1 MRLDAMV
8 VGGVILIIAVVA
20 LVVVWIQ
27 RSDPTDSELVQG
39 LGGPQL
45 AAAPAPAAPMPVA
58 APAPALLE
66 PPPPSAIAVYFDFD
80 RAELPAAE
88 SAKLAQMLDSGFK
101 RIEAVGHADRIG
113 PAAYN
118 RGLSQRRA
126 DAVRDYLVRNKVD
139 ASLVH
144 TSAKGEVEPASG
156 DGCVD
161 MGPETRANRGLV
173 RCLQPDRRVDVTFVR
188 GL

>member
-1 MRLDAMV
+1 MRIDAMV
-8 VGGVILIIAVVA
+8 LGGVVLIAAAVA

-27 RSDPTDSELVQG
+27 RSVPMDSELMEGVVA
-39 LGGPQL
+39 L
-45 AAAPAPAAPMPVA
+45 PAAPEPAAPLPVA
-58 APAPALLE
+58 TAAPLEPAPPGE
-66 PPPPSAIAVYFDFD
+66 IAVYFDFD

-88 SAKLAQMLDSGFK
+88 SAKLAPLLERAFK

-118 RGLSQRRA
+118 RALSQRRA

-139 ASLVH
+139 PGLVN
-144 TSAKGEVEPASG
+144 TGAKGELEPASG

-161 MGPETRANRGLV
+161 MGPERRANRGLV
-173 RCLQPDRRVDVTFVR
+173 QCLQPDRRVDVTFVR
-188 GL
+188 AL